1 MVGGFF
7 RDRMARLGQGRDH
20 EVPPASGR
28 NRTDGA
34 RLFADYENSGL
45 GWFWAT
51 DGQGNLSYI
60 SETAAAVVGM
70 PADDLLGQPM
80 SRLFVLERDE
90 DEDGAERPLG
100 FQLSARNTI
109 VDLAV
114 RAAAREKEVW
124 WLISG
129 KPCFNENS
137 QFIGYRGHGKDITA
151 TRLKELDASR
161 LALYDSLTGLSNRHR
176 MTQRLKSVLTAYKV
190 AKRSCALLMLD
201 LDRFKHVND
210 TLGHPAGDELL
221 KQVAQRLERVIAKNG
236 EIGRLGGDE
245 FQVILPDM
253 DDRGKLGELA
263 GRIIQMISQPYSLGG
278 SRAVIGTS
286 IGIAIAPYDGIESAE
301 LTQSAD
307 LALYAAKG
315 GGRGQFRFYSND
327 LKSSAEERREIEEE
341 LRDALAKDQLSLFY
355 QPVVR
360 ASDNVVMSFEALLRW
375 HHPERGM
382 ISPGAFIPIAE
393 ESNLINQLGE
403 WALRKACDDAR
414 AWPRNI
420 KVAVNVSAVQFASSG
435 LPAIVANALASSE
448 LEPDRL
454 ELEITESVFMGDT
467 ESSDA
472 MFAALK
478 KLGVR
483 LALDDFGTG
492 YSSMSYLRKS
502 PFDKIKIDQ
511 SFVRGCTERDT
522 TNAAIITAIVSLAK
536 ALGMETTAE
545 GVEALDELEMMR
557 KLGADMVQGWVYSPA
572 IDNDEVLDRFA
583 SGQLKIEPSG
593 PDRFRSERRTVYR
606 KVGVIH
612 EDHRY
617 ETVMRDLSRSGAR
630 IEGLLDVPV
639 GTRFVLD
646 LGEGQLVLATVRR
659 SRDAEQGLEF
669 EVPLVSD
676 GAGGL
681 CTRHRVS
688 PYALAAAGMPLAA
701 LPAGNYPLG
710 MQSLADQLKS
720 TPRFIQTKVAM
731 R

>member
-263 GRIIQMISQPYSLGG
+263 GRIIQMISQP
-278 SRAVIGTS
+278 
-286 IGIAIAPYDGIESAE
+286 
-301 LTQSAD
+301 
-307 LALYAAKG
+307 
-315 GGRGQFRFYSND
+315 
-327 LKSSAEERREIEEE
+327 
-341 LRDALAKDQLSLFY
+341 
-355 QPVVR
+355 
-360 ASDNVVMSFEALLRW
+360 
-375 HHPERGM
+375 
-382 ISPGAFIPIAE
+382 
-393 ESNLINQLGE
+393 
-403 WALRKACDDAR
+403 
-414 AWPRNI
+414 
-420 KVAVNVSAVQFASSG
+420 
-435 LPAIVANALASSE
+435 
-448 LEPDRL
+448 
-454 ELEITESVFMGDT
+454 
-467 ESSDA
+467 
-472 MFAALK
+472 
-478 KLGVR
+478 
-483 LALDDFGTG
+483 
-492 YSSMSYLRKS
+492 
-502 PFDKIKIDQ
+502 
-511 SFVRGCTERDT
+511 
-522 TNAAIITAIVSLAK
+522 
-536 ALGMETTAE
+536 
-545 GVEALDELEMMR
+545 
-557 KLGADMVQGWVYSPA
+557 
-572 IDNDEVLDRFA
+572 
-583 SGQLKIEPSG
+583 
-593 PDRFRSERRTVYR
+593 
-606 KVGVIH
+606 
-612 EDHRY
+612 
-617 ETVMRDLSRSGAR
+617 
-630 IEGLLDVPV
+630 
-639 GTRFVLD
+639 
-646 LGEGQLVLATVRR
+646 
-659 SRDAEQGLEF
+659 
-669 EVPLVSD
+669 
-676 GAGGL
+676 
-681 CTRHRVS
+681 
-688 PYALAAAGMPLAA
+688 
-701 LPAGNYPLG
+701 
-710 MQSLADQLKS
+710 
-720 TPRFIQTKVAM
+720 
-731 R
+731 